1 MGFLGFIGPGCAN
14 TVGGGPKGGPV
25 GESISSPKLATTQGC
40 QCRTQVQGKDLPSRS
55 QVDTCLRC
63 WDEEAAL
70 KLQVQR
76 VRAQPQ
82 ATAEAV
88 RLVHLAHAT
97 GQSQELYDIFESLEQ
112 LAPARSLGLG
122 LLAYEAYLA
131 SGRQA
136 DFTRA
141 ESQIRSALA
150 VQSDDPYALA
160 GAILLYLARGATT
173 PSYLELV
180 RKLCDQDRP
189 PSAEVLT
196 ACAQVSFAV
205 GNPTRGNARY
215 SEAVLQDP
223 TLFPAWL
230 LWGKQALAAGRIE
243 QAAHHF
249 GQASATVLP
258 SLQYAAFLGLGAAKF
273 LQGDF
278 QEAARAYKAAAKAH
292 AHGKKVVPANMPAG
306 LQYNLGLVLAQQ
318 SGKEIQVSAIE
329 WLEAYLK
336 NPDAVPAR
344 RLRAR
349 LAVETLRRR
358 WHLVDG
364 GG

>member
-1 MGFLGFIGPGCAN
+1 M
-14 TVGGGPKGGPV
+14 
-25 GESISSPKLATTQGC
+25 
-40 QCRTQVQGKDLPSRS
+40 QVKR
-55 QVDTCLRC
+55 
-63 WDEEAAL
+63 
-70 KLQVQR
+70 VQ
-76 VRAQPQ
+76 AQPQ

-97 GQSQELYDIFESLEQ
+97 GQSNQLYAIFESLEQ

-122 LLAYEAYLA
+122 LLAYEAFLV
-131 SGRQA
+131 SGTQA
-136 DFTRA
+136 DFVRA

-150 VQSDDPYALA
+150 VASDDPYALA

-180 RKLCDQDRP
+180 RKLCDQNRP

-205 GNPTRGNARY
+205 GNPTRGNDRY
-215 SEAVLQDP
+215 RDAVEHDP
-223 TLFPAWL
+223 ELFPAWL

-249 GQASATVLP
+249 EQASATPLP

-273 LQGDF
+273 LQRDF
-278 QEAARAYKAAAKAH
+278 QAAAQAYNAAANAR
-292 AHGKKVVPANMPAG
+292 AHGKKIVPTSMPAA

-318 SGKEIQVSAIE
+318 PGKEVQNSAIE
-329 WLEAYLK
+329 WLSAYLD
-336 NPDAVPAR
+336 NSDALPER

-349 LAVETLRRR
+349 QIVERLRRR
-358 WHLVDG
+358 WHPG
-364 GG
+364 QKPSP